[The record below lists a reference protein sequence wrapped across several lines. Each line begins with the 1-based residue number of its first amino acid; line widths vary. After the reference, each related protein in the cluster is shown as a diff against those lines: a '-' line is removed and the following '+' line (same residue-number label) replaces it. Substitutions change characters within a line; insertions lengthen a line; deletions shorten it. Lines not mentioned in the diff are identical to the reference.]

1 MTKINLLTG
10 TVFTAI
16 SLSGAAL
23 AGDVAAETAA
33 PASSNNGDWC
43 AGFKTI
49 GKFYKNE
56 DDPYIQ
62 ELKFSGRLQAQYG
75 YIDGEDI
82 DGNNFDEGIDEIRR
96 LRFGAEV
103 KFLNGFKIKGEMN
116 LVDDRAKNGEGRD
129 YKFKDW
135 DQLKLSYSQKDVAGF
150 DKAGLT
156 YGRHKVGIGHEA
168 YTSSKKIKTVE
179 RSALSNKIYNGRWT
193 GFTLN
198 LERGNWQGTIGYF
211 GQDKSEESH
220 AWGSINQ
227 GSSYYLRSAWDLN
240 HGDLAFDFFHNAD
253 NKDDLVKYD
262 WVASLSY
269 ETEIANWN
277 LVVNTIYGDN
287 GGSEYQSQ
295 ASREGN
301 FYGLVI
307 MPSTYIIED
316 RLEFV
321 ARYTYQASEED
332 EGIRANS
339 RYFRTPEEI
348 SEADVNGGRGDS
360 HHSIYTGLNYFLC
373 GHNSKVMVG
382 AEYETLDTANGDA
395 DATTLWA
402 AYRMYF

>member
-10 TVFTAI
+10 SVFTAI
-16 SLSGAAL
+16 SLSGSAL
-23 AGDVAAETAA
+23 AGDVVAEA
-33 PASSNNGDWC
+33 PASTNNGSWC
-43 AGFKTI
+43 DSLKTF
-49 GKFYKNE
+49 GEFYKNDE
-56 DDPYIQ
+56 NPYVQ

-75 YIDGEDI
+75 YIDGEGV

-116 LVDDRAKNGEGRD
+116 LVDDGAKNGEGRD

-150 DKAGLT
+150 DKASLT

-193 GFTLN
+193 GFTLD

-211 GQDKSEESH
+211 GQDESEESH
-220 AWGSINQ
+220 AWGSISQ
-227 GSSYYLRSAWDLN
+227 GSAYYLRSGWDLG
-240 HGDLAFDFFHNAD
+240 HGNLVFDFFYNAD
-253 NKDDLVKYD
+253 TDDESELASYE
-262 WVASLSY
+262 WVASASY
-269 ETEIANWN
+269 ETQIADWN
-277 LVVNTIYGDN
+277 LMVNAVYGDN
-287 GGSEYQSQ
+287 GDEDFTGADRDGS
-295 ASREGN
+295 

-307 MPSTYIIED
+307 MPSTFIIED
-316 RLEFV
+316 KLEFV

-332 EGIRANS
+332 NGIRTNS
-339 RYFRTPEEI
+339 RYFRTPQEI
-348 SEADVNGGRGDS
+348 GEADVNSGRGDS
-360 HHSIYTGLNYFLC
+360 HHSIYAGLNYLLC
-373 GHNSKVMVG
+373 GHNSKIMVG
-382 AEYETLDTANGDA
+382 AEYETLDTPDGDA